1 MLFCKPM
8 STGRRLQPRQT
19 YIHLLCLFALAFNVA
34 VAHAE
39 ETSLTLANAVSRT
52 MAQNPSLRVFDL
64 RLQGLEG
71 SRLTANQA
79 PAYEA
84 GLEVENALGSGTL
97 QGVDG
102 AEYTLSLSSVIEL
115 GGKRRARTGA
125 VSSRYDL
132 MEAEREAETLDVLGQ
147 VTQRY
152 VATLALQEKLDL
164 ATQSVELSEAILNT
178 VTRRTKQG
186 AAPEAEVLRA
196 KAALAQSRIAHSALQ
211 TEYEKRKMAL
221 ASLWGETRVDFQ
233 RLQGDLFRF
242 ESSERFEVLY
252 QQASESPVIRVYA
265 SERRMRDAEIRLA
278 RSQSESDI
286 RWQIGARRLETTG
299 DTALVAGISM
309 PLFAGRRNRG
319 EEQAARAARD
329 EVQYRQEEALL
340 QLHALLFEAYHTR
353 QQNIDA
359 VEQLRST
366 VLPDL
371 TKALD
376 LTRQAYERGR
386 YSYVEWTAAQRELL
400 SAREA
405 LVEAAATAL
414 LNQALIEQLTA
425 QSMTQGQTASALN
438 QTQDY

>member
-319 EEQAARAARD
+319 EVQAARAARD

>member
-84 GLEVENALGSGTL
+84 GREVENALGSGTL

-319 EEQAARAARD
+319 EVQAARAARD

>member
-1 MLFCKPM
+1 
-8 STGRRLQPRQT
+8 
-19 YIHLLCLFALAFNVA
+19 LCLVVLTLNVG
-34 VAHAE
+34 VVNAE
-39 ETSLTLANAVSRT
+39 ETPLTLTKALSRT
-52 MAQNPSLRVFDL
+52 VAQNPSLRVFNF

-71 SRLTANQA
+71 RRLTANQA

-84 GLEVENALGSGTL
+84 GLEVENALGSGAL

-115 GGKRRARTGA
+115 GGKRRARIGA

-132 MEAEREAETLDVLGQ
+132 VEAEREAETLDVLGQ

-152 VATLALQEKLDL
+152 VAALALQEKLAL
-164 ATQSVELSEAILNT
+164 AAQAVELSEATLNT
-178 VTRRTKQG
+178 VTGRAKRG
-186 AAPEAEVLRA
+186 AAPDAEVLRA
-196 KAALAQSRIAHSALQ
+196 KAALTQNRIVHSTLQ

-221 ASLWGETRVDFQ
+221 ASLWGETRVDFH

-242 ESSERFEVLY
+242 EAGEPFEVLY
-252 QQASESPVIRVYA
+252 QLASESPMIRVYA
-265 SERRMRDAEIRLA
+265 SERRMRDAEIQLVK
-278 RSQSESDI
+278 SQSESDI
-286 RWQIGARRLETTG
+286 RWQVGARRFEETG
-299 DTALVAGISM
+299 DTALVAGVSM

-319 EEQAARAARD
+319 EVQAATAARD
-329 EVQYRQEEALL
+329 EVEYRQQSALL
-340 QLHALLFEAYHTR
+340 QLHSLLFEAYHTR
-353 QQNIDA
+353 QQNIAA
-359 VEQLRST
+359 VEQLRDA

-371 TKALD
+371 TRALE
-376 LTRQAYERGR
+376 LTQKAYERGR

-425 QSMTQGQTASALN
+425 QPMTQGQATPAN
-438 QTQDY
+438 QTQDD

>member
-319 EEQAARAARD
+319 EVQAARAARD

-386 YSYVEWTAAQRELL
+386 YSYVEWTASQRELL

>member
-319 EEQAARAARD
+319 EVQAARAARD

-425 QSMTQGQTASALN
+425 QPMTQGHAR
-438 QTQDY
+438 

>member
-1 MLFCKPM
+1 MLFCKLM
-8 STGRRLQPRQT
+8 SVGRRLQPRQT

-34 VAHAE
+34 TTHAE
-39 ETSLTLANAVSRT
+39 ETPLTLTKALSRT
-52 MAQNPSLRVFDL
+52 VAQNPSLRVFDF

-84 GLEVENALGSGTL
+84 GLEVENALGSGVL

-115 GGKRRARTGA
+115 GGKRQARMGA

-132 MEAEREAETLDVLGQ
+132 VEAEREAETLAVLGQ

-164 ATQSVELSEAILNT
+164 AAQSMELSEATLNT

-242 ESSERFEVLY
+242 EPSERFKVLY
-252 QQASESPVIRVYA
+252 QRASESPLIRVYA
-265 SERRMRDAEIRLA
+265 SQRRMRDAEIQLA

-286 RWQIGARRLETTG
+286 RWQIGARRLEATG

-319 EEQAARAARD
+319 EVQAATAARD
-329 EVQYRQEEALL
+329 EVEYRQQSALL

-405 LVEAAATAL
+405 LVEVATTAL

-425 QSMTQGQTASALN
+425 QSMTQRQAAPTR
-438 QTQDY
+438 

>member
-1 MLFCKPM
+1 ME
-8 STGRRLQPRQT
+8 TGRRLQPRQS
-19 YIHLLCLFALAFNVA
+19 YFQILFLFTLVFNVTTT
-34 VAHAE
+34 HAE
-39 ETSLTLANAVSRT
+39 ERPISLADALSRT
-52 MAQNPSLRVFDL
+52 MAQNPSLQVFDF

-71 SRLTANQA
+71 RRLSADQA
-79 PAYEA
+79 PAYVA

-319 EEQAARAARD
+319 EVQAARAARD

>member
-102 AEYTLSLSSVIEL
+102 AEYTLSLSSVIAV

-319 EEQAARAARD
+319 EVQAARAARD

>member
-8 STGRRLQPRQT
+8 SSGRRLLPRQI
-19 YIHLLCLFALAFNVA
+19 YVLFFCIFALAFKVSA
-34 VAHAE
+34 AHAADAP
-39 ETSLTLANAVSRT
+39 LTLSNALSRT
-52 MAQNPSLRVFDL
+52 MAQNPGLRVFDF

-71 SRLTANQA
+71 KRLTADQA

-84 GLEVENALGSGTL
+84 GLEVENVLGSGAL

-132 MEAEREAETLDVLGQ
+132 AEAEREAETLDLLGQ

-152 VATLALQEKLDL
+152 VATLALQEKLAL
-164 ATQSVELSEAILNT
+164 SAQAVELSEATLST
-178 VTRRTKQG
+178 VTRRAKQG

-299 DTALVAGISM
+299 DTALVAGLSM

-319 EEQAARAARD
+319 EVQAAMAARN
-329 EVQYRQEEALL
+329 EVEYRQQSALL
-340 QLHALLFEAYHTR
+340 RLHSLLFEAYHTR
-353 QQNIDA
+353 QQNVDA

-425 QSMTQGQTASALN
+425 QSMTQRQAAPTR
-438 QTQDY
+438 

>member
-1 MLFCKPM
+1 M

-319 EEQAARAARD
+319 EVQAARAARD